1 MAAPALTPRLLLLL
15 ALPPLLW
22 AGNAVTGRALV
33 EACPPVLLNGL
44 RWSLALALLA
54 PLAGRRWW
62 RPSLLLP
69 HWPWWLGTGLLGMG
83 AYNTL
88 QYQAL
93 HTANAVNVTLI
104 AASLPLA
111 MMLVGLLA
119 FAQRPTRAQI
129 AGSLLSLAGV
139 LVVVSR
145 GEPARLG
152 ALHISTGDGLM
163 LLATLSWAGY
173 SWLLTRRPAA
183 YADWGWAELLA
194 GQMALGLLI
203 SLPLAGAEQLW
214 TAVPLQLDG
223 RLAAALLFIA
233 LGPSLIA
240 YRCWGLGVAE
250 AGPPLSGMFVNLT
263 PLFAALLSAGL
274 LGEAAQGFHAL
285 AFGLIAAGIVVS
297 ARN

>member
-1 MAAPALTPRLLLLL
+1 M
-15 ALPPLLW
+15 
-22 AGNAVTGRALV
+22 
-33 EACPPVLLNGL
+33 LLNLL
-44 RWSLALALLA
+44 RWGLALALLA
-54 PLAGRRWW
+54 PLAGRRWCQ
-62 RPSLLLP
+62 PALLRA
-69 HWPWWLGTGLLGMG
+69 HAGWWLGTGLLGMG

-111 MMLVGLLA
+111 MMLVGLAA
-119 FAQRPTRAQI
+119 FGQRPTRQQI
-129 AGSLLSLAGV
+129 GGALLSLAGV

-145 GEPARLG
+145 GEPARLA
-152 ALHISTGDGLM
+152 ALHVSLGDALM

-183 YADWGWAELLA
+183 YADWHWAELLA
-194 GQMALGLLI
+194 GQIAVGLLI

-214 TAVPLQLDG
+214 TAVPLHVDL

-250 AGPPLSGMFVNLT
+250 AGPPLSGVFVNLT
-263 PLFAALLSAGL
+263 PLFAALLSALL
-274 LGEAAQGFHAL
+274 LGESAQGFHGL
-285 AFGLIAAGIVVS
+285 AFLLIAAGIAVS
-297 ARN
+297 ARK